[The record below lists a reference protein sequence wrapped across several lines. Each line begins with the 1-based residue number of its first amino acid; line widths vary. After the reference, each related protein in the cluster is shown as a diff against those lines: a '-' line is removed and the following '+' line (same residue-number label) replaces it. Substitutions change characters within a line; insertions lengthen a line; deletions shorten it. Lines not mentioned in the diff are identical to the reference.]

1 MRCTNLNPKLKPFGP
16 GLKRSDFFFFLRMA
30 RIGCTNRFT

>member
-16 GLKRSDFFFFLRMA
+16 GLKRSDFFLRLA
-30 RIGCTNRFT
+30 LIGCTNRFA